1 MTCMLLFGSLLLS
14 TLDEALLIKQ
24 TFFFFLFCSTI
35 INACLSQLLFEVLL
49 IIRYYFFSLFALFC
63 IYPIT
68 PILRPPLG
76 LRKNGLYSGVVLL
89 LS

>member
-49 IIRYYFFSLFALFC
+49 INKILLFFPVCSILHLPYNSDTKTTPWFEEKWSL
-63 IYPIT
+63 
-68 PILRPPLG
+68 
-76 LRKNGLYSGVVLL
+76 
-89 LS
+89 